1 MFCDLLKIRAVVMG
15 HVLSACAL
23 LSSLTALVFVISQGV
38 ISNTQRIDAAIPTIS
53 YALEQGAKVCFVN
66 DTNLPGDQHSRH
78 CTSSQSVVLMSHLG
92 RPNGSRSTDLSL
104 RPVAEC
110 LEVQLAITT
119 TTSMCAHQPLG

>member
-1 MFCDLLKIRAVVMG
+1 MGEVQTAPVHTHPPMFCDLLKICVMMG

-66 DTNLPGDQHSRH
+66 DTNLPVTNTHATAPAPRAWCSCRTLAAPTAAAAQ
-78 CTSSQSVVLMSHLG
+78 TS
-92 RPNGSRSTDLSL
+92 PCDL
-104 RPVAEC
+104 
-110 LEVQLAITT
+110 
-119 TTSMCAHQPLG
+119 

>member
-1 MFCDLLKIRAVVMG
+1 M
-15 HVLSACAL
+15 LSACAL

-53 YALEQGAKVCFVN
+53 YALEQGAKVCFCKRYQPARL
-66 DTNLPGDQHSRH
+66 TNTHATT
-78 CTSSQSVVLMSHLG
+78 TSSQSVVLMSHLG

-119 TTSMCAHQPLG
+119 TTTTTTSMCAHQPLG